1 MKSDIIA
8 ILVHEIPPEV
18 FTHLVFLL
26 LDHRS
31 NDFLGILHHL
41 GDTQAHDEKKW
52 VAKIKKHIMTVEE
65 YITN

>member
-31 NDFLGILHHL
+31 NYFLGILHHL

-52 VAKIKKHIMTVEE
+52 VAKI
-65 YITN
+65 